1 MDKTLDAL
9 KKGMSTEIWGRRF
22 YEQAVAHTEAEDGK
36 KIFQSLVAEEQRHLD
51 ILRGQYAAL
60 AGEGDWISA
69 EEARKMAESVDPE
82 DWVADRWI
90 SVQEAETM
98 AESVGPTEIF
108 PNAESAQQLIP
119 EDASDEEALE
129 MAMDFEQK
137 GYDLYRE
144 AAEEAEDAQEK
155 AVWEFLAKAED
166 QHYTFLQETHEYLAN
181 EGKWYFDERELP
193 FFEG

>member
-1 MDKTLDAL
+1 MDKALDAL
-9 KKGMSTEIWGRRF
+9 KKGMSTEIWGKRF
-22 YEQAVAHTEAEDGK
+22 YQQAVARTESDDGK
-36 KIFQSLVAEEQRHLD
+36 KIFQSLVAEENIHLD

-82 DWVADRWI
+82 EWIADRWV
-90 SVQEAETM
+90 SVQQAETM

-108 PNAESAQQLIP
+108 PEAKSAQRLIP

-137 GYDLYRE
+137 GYDLYRQ

-166 QHYTFLQETHEYLAN
+166 HHYTFLQETHEFLAN